1 MVATAGR
8 GRILMWEGASLWLME
23 ALPAAGKA
31 SNTTDFHAHHAVQ
44 ITLSLG
50 GRFELRTSD
59 RRISAN
65 AAVAPDVSHIFEA
78 VGPIA
83 ILFVEPESRPG
94 RAMSRSLFGET
105 PLAPIPSDLV
115 MDLIERR
122 KLWFSRADKFEDP
135 LEGTFTDAETAYFR
149 SPQFAAASPEFRG
162 IADGHSQIAQ
172 TQRAT
177 TFVNCWREGKFE
189 SMAMWDIYGKGS
201 GVVAIKSTV
210 GLLKEAFATYKW
222 NVFISRVKYIDWNAG
237 GWEGNALTL
246 CCFSRPRLP
255 NHNNHSRSLEQ
266 S

>member
-1 MVATAGR
+1 MPYTSHRNLAT
-8 GRILMWEGASLWLME
+8 
-23 ALPAAGKA
+23 
-31 SNTTDFHAHHAVQ
+31 
-44 ITLSLG
+44 
-50 GRFELRTSD
+50 
-59 RRISAN
+59 
-65 AAVAPDVSHIFEA
+65 
-78 VGPIA
+78 
-83 ILFVEPESRPG
+83 
-94 RAMSRSLFGET
+94 
-105 PLAPIPSDLV
+105 PSDDTVLWRYSDFAKF

-246 CCFSRPRLP
+246 CSRKDISYIHESEVRAMIWGIEVVGGSSLVKLGPGNDMTQIPTGQEVEVDPARLMTEVIVGPREQARIYNLVEAIMKRYGLP
-255 NHNNHSRSLEQ
+255 QPVRASDRLKGRS
-266 S
+266 

>member
-1 MVATAGR
+1 MPYTSHPNLTTPPDDTV
-8 GRILMWEGASLWLME
+8 LWRY
-23 ALPAAGKA
+23 
-31 SNTTDFHAHHAVQ
+31 SDFAK
-44 ITLSLG
+44 
-50 GRFELRTSD
+50 F
-59 RRISAN
+59 
-65 AAVAPDVSHIFEA
+65 
-78 VGPIA
+78 
-83 ILFVEPESRPG
+83 
-94 RAMSRSLFGET
+94 
-105 PLAPIPSDLV
+105 

-149 SPQFAAASPEFRG
+149 SPQFAAASPEFKG
-162 IADGHSQIAQ
+162 MADGHSQIAQ

-246 CCFSRPRLP
+246 CSRKDISYIHESEVRAMIWGIEVVGGSSLVKLGPGNDMTQIPTGQEVEVDPARLITEVIVGPREQARIYNLVEAIMKRYGLP
-255 NHNNHSRSLEQ
+255 QPVRASDRLKGRS
-266 S
+266 